1 MFSPEEIDKVRF
13 TRALYG
19 YSPLEVD
26 GFLSHIRTVV
36 TELCRENETLRA
48 ALGDSRFEGA
58 KQRLGKGELEHE
70 LAVTARKLA
79 EAAAVSET
87 LKIEVAEL
95 RRELAEAGSAA
106 HAGDAGKE
114 PEETVEE
121 AVEEAVEEVVEED
134 AEEAAAEE
142 ITAED
147 AAEEEPADEA
157 EGEPAADVYT
167 APDDEYGEDE
177 VPSESADGA
186 EEGQNT
192 ELDDIYSDLQ
202 KMLVDW
208 DEETDGADILEAAPT
223 EEEINGLS
231 AYGGTADDLGDIM
244 SELDNILPPDIPV
257 PEGGD
262 VDDESGIS
270 EISRL
275 FRSGTE
281 DTGKEDDLGNL
292 YEAGSFEG
300 TQGDNAEAAPYEA
313 APEVTA
319 PVYKKKTYH
328 IKKKSIKKAPAK
340 SDVQETAEQ
349 EKEDE
354 DILAAL
360 KSEYN
365 TYNYIFG
372 DGKK

>member
-26 GFLSHIRTVV
+26 EFLSHIKTVV

-58 KQRLGKGELEHE
+58 KQRLGKGELERD

-95 RRELAEAGSAA
+95 RRELSEAGNAA
-106 HAGDAGKE
+106 GEKPE
-114 PEETVEE
+114 PEET
-121 AVEEAVEEVVEED
+121 AVEEA
-134 AEEAAAEE
+134 
-142 ITAED
+142 D
-147 AAEEEPADEA
+147 AAPAEA
-157 EGEPAADVYT
+157 ETETAPNMLPDDVYT

-177 VPSESADGA
+177 TPSGNA
-186 EEGQNT
+186 EGQGA

-202 KMLVDW
+202 RMLVDW
-208 DEETDGADILEAAPT
+208 DEETDGADAVDQLPTDEGVAEAVGNGAAAPGTGFAYGAAYTGEVDAPEIGPLEGAPQESAASIPQEAAPT
-223 EEEINGLS
+223 
-231 AYGGTADDLGDIM
+231 
-244 SELDNILPPDIPV
+244 
-257 PEGGD
+257 
-262 VDDESGIS
+262 
-270 EISRL
+270 
-275 FRSGTE
+275 
-281 DTGKEDDLGNL
+281 
-292 YEAGSFEG
+292 
-300 TQGDNAEAAPYEA
+300 
-313 APEVTA
+313 
-319 PVYKKKTYH
+319 VYRKKTYH
-328 IKKKSIKKAPAK
+328 IKKSGRKAAPAY
-340 SDVQETAEQ
+340 SEQETPEQ